1 MNQPSPADE
10 PSGTVADQAT
20 PTEVPVHHPRFPVP
34 LGMVLLVVLCGLA
47 GPACY
52 FGLAILRNY
61 GLLS

>member
-1 MNQPSPADE
+1 MNQPAPQDE
-10 PSGTVADQAT
+10 MVNQT
-20 PTEVPVHHPRFPVP
+20 PPTDAPMPQRRFPIP
-34 LGMVLLVVLCGLA
+34 LGMVLLVAFCGLG